1 MAKLVV
7 KRKRSIHRFRRSPLP
22 TSKPVEVESPP
33 VELWAYAVERYPE
46 RRIEIV
52 DGRVV
57 IKAMPGKIHNDV
69 VFLLV
74 MLLGPALMERGLRSW
89 GDITLFFG
97 VHEDRFRPD
106 LTVVPRDPRM
116 WSDDHVHADEVLM
129 VVEVVSPSSVQD
141 DHEYKPGRCA
151 KGKVPLYLVID
162 PAQEIVRLLSQPTE
176 DGYDD
181 EVKVP
186 LGEKL
191 SLPAPFDLVL
201 DTARLLV

>member
-1 MAKLVV
+1 M
-7 KRKRSIHRFRRSPLP
+7 P

-46 RRIEIV
+46 RRIELV

>member
-1 MAKLVV
+1 MARLVV
-7 KRKRSIHRFRRSPLP
+7 KRKHSIHRFRRSPLP
-22 TSKPVEVESPP
+22 ASKPVEVVSPP

-46 RRIEIV
+46 RRIELV

-57 IKAMPGKIHNDV
+57 IKPMPGKIHNQI
-69 VFLLV
+69 VFALLRV
-74 MLLGPALMERGLRSW
+74 LMPLLAERAWEGW

-106 LTVVPRDPRM
+106 LTVVPREPRM
-116 WSDDHVHADEVLM
+116 WSDDHVHADEALM

-201 DTARLLV
+201 DTAQLLA